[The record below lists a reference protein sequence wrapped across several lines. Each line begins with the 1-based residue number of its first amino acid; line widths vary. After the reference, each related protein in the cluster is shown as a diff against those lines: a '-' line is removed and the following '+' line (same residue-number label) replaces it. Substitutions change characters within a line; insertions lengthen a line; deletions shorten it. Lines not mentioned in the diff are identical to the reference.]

1 MEMGKQKLL
10 LKVNHYVHGSL
21 HKLYLVCFSPI
32 KLYKVMICGLW
43 WGCVLDYFLATHGA
57 FYRVLLSR
65 TQPGNRP
72 VDNLLA
78 KHKG

>member
-1 MEMGKQKLL
+1 
-10 LKVNHYVHGSL
+10 
-21 HKLYLVCFSPI
+21 
-32 KLYKVMICGLW
+32 MICGLW

-65 TQPGNRP
+65 AQPGNRP